1 MRLFL
6 SVVIVTIL
14 LVLNVLLLLLDKL
27 TGTDFVLFFTV
38 SVVVGVV
45 VWFQGK
51 ITELSFKGYVVKM
64 QQENQKAEQLISEL
78 EVLARDSFKAHMNQ
92 FNIMHDSHEELALRH
107 AKKFFEYCELYL
119 KYQNVLHPEADQD
132 LPLIIESEVR
142 KYLVGTAMYSDAQYL
157 YGTERTSIPSPEDL
171 VRKWGKNDNRFDSSP
186 YYTFYK
192 DELYPL
198 YIKHQDHSGDVLLPT
213 NTSVL
218 VNEGK

>member
-1 MRLFL
+1 MRFL
-6 SVVIVTIL
+6 LSIVIVTLL

-38 SVVVGVV
+38 SVVVGFV

-78 EVLARDSFKAHMNQ
+78 EVLAKDSFKAHMNQ
-92 FNIMHDSHEELALRH
+92 FSIMLDSPEELALRH
-107 AKKFFEYCELYL
+107 AKKFVEYCELYM

-142 KYLVGTAMYSDAQYL
+142 KYLVGTTMYSDARYL
-157 YGTERTSIPSPEDL
+157 YGTERTLIPSPEDL
-171 VRKWGKNDNRFDSSP
+171 VRKWGKNDNRFDSSL

-192 DELYPL
+192 KELYPL
-198 YIKHQDHSGDVLLPT
+198 YIKYLEDSGGTLLPT
-213 NTSVL
+213 NTPEL